1 MKPSLHIILLSAAI
15 VAAAL
20 LADAWRSARHDS
32 QQLSATLAA
41 QKTQLQAASD
51 REQQRDAQ
59 LAAALD
65 AIHAQTR
72 AVRTPQQAAKE
83 IPSVIPPLPLPIAIH
98 FPTLSAPVGQA
109 SACLAAQSSAQHQV
123 GQPEVEDPGSA
134 GACPPD
140 SEPATISIPQLDLQP
155 LYNDLQN
162 CRAATLES
170 QTAQKDLSDEKAR
183 SASLLQERDAA
194 LAAVRGGMFLTRLK
208 RTAKWF
214 VIGAI
219 AGATAATIAHH

>member
-41 QKTQLQAASD
+41 QKTQLRAASD

-83 IPSVIPPLPLPIAIH
+83 IPSVMPPLPLPIAIH
-98 FPTLSAPVGQA
+98 FPALSAPVG
-109 SACLAAQSSAQHQV
+109 
-123 GQPEVEDPGSA
+123 
-134 GACPPD
+134 
-140 SEPATISIPQLDLQP
+140 
-155 LYNDLQN
+155 
-162 CRAATLES
+162 
-170 QTAQKDLSDEKAR
+170 
-183 SASLLQERDAA
+183 
-194 LAAVRGGMFLTRLK
+194 
-208 RTAKWF
+208 
-214 VIGAI
+214 
-219 AGATAATIAHH
+219 